1 MTYYTVTMRHT
12 EKTFEKL
19 AHMQYDLFCKKNFVV
34 RSVISFAAMG
44 VGIINFS
51 QWWGA
56 LLIVYGAYLTSS
68 KYAQANHTAG
78 RIVKGIKEAGLEFP
92 VSRYLFRENAMEIIT
107 MPENT
112 SLGDPLMYD
121 AVEKL
126 GEDADYF
133 YLFRDQFGGYMIP
146 KEEMGKEVDDFR
158 FFVEE
163 KCKKTF
169 QTQIAPVF
177 KLLRK
182 IDSNQRKERHS

>member
-1 MTYYTVTMRHT
+1 
-12 EKTFEKL
+12 
-19 AHMQYDLFCKKNFVV
+19 
-34 RSVISFAAMG
+34 
-44 VGIINFS
+44 
-51 QWWGA
+51 
-56 LLIVYGAYLTSS
+56 
-68 KYAQANHTAG
+68 
-78 RIVKGIKEAGLEFP
+78 
-92 VSRYLFRENAMEIIT
+92 MEIIT

-112 SLGDPLMYD
+112 SLGDPLMYE

-126 GEDADYF
+126 GEDAEYF

-182 IDSNQRKERHS
+182 IDSNQRKKRHL

>member
-1 MTYYTVTMRHT
+1 MN
-12 EKTFEKL
+12 KL
-19 AHMQYDLFCKKNFVV
+19 
-34 RSVISFAAMG
+34 
-44 VGIINFS
+44 
-51 QWWGA
+51 
-56 LLIVYGAYLTSS
+56 
-68 KYAQANHTAG
+68 
-78 RIVKGIKEAGLEFP
+78 VKGIGEAGLEFP

-121 AVEKL
+121 GVRKL

-146 KEEMGKEVDDFR
+146 KKEMGKEVDDFR
-158 FFVEE
+158 FFIEQ
-163 KCKKTF
+163 KTGQVF

-182 IDSNQRKERHS
+182 IDSNQRKKSHL